1 MGDNING
8 SRFSEAGQ
16 RLRKADDAMTD
27 VTSRP
32 VSHFVTADQGEG
44 RSAETADAF
53 PPLAK
58 VRVLLVDDDINYSAL
73 VKDVLGFAENYS
85 MDRAANLREMWSL
98 LDHNAY
104 DALLLD
110 YSFPDGTG
118 LDALKKMVEQKRQL
132 PIIIVT
138 GRGDERV
145 AAQAIQQGATDYL
158 VKSPETVF
166 ELPVLINK
174 AVRNYAYQVER
185 IRSLE
190 KIRYQALLLDNV
202 RDSVV
207 VWDSNGKITY
217 WNPAAE
223 RLYGWPASQMIGRGV
238 GEVYAVLFSPAPVP
252 ISADASSPA
261 EVERSART
269 NRGETIWIGSRI
281 TELRDEY
288 AGNPFLGFIDVTRD
302 ITTRKR
308 AEEQIQAAQ
317 SSLVES
323 ARLAALGE
331 LASGVAHQINN
342 PLTAIIAEAQILG
355 RQLAPE
361 SSERESTTIIEQ
373 AGWKAQQAVQD
384 LLEFSRASPDALQ
397 TVSVNETI
405 QKAVRMVGAP
415 IQAGGGGLE
424 IQLAEDLGS
433 VQGYPVRLEDLWVNL
448 LLLARDAIPDGL
460 PHRIFVRSSAR
471 EGNAV
476 TVEVGDDG
484 RVIPAHELETLFE
497 PHFAGA
503 VAGRGNGMEF
513 SICREIV
520 RQHGGQI
527 RATSSADFGTI
538 VTVELPTEVGNGSGE
553 HPGH

>member
-1 MGDNING
+1 
-8 SRFSEAGQ
+8 
-16 RLRKADDAMTD
+16 MTD
-27 VTSRP
+27 ATSRP
-32 VSHFVTADQGEG
+32 VSHFIGADHGEG
-44 RSAETADAF
+44 RSGETGDS
-53 PPLAK
+53 PPPQAK
-58 VRVLLVDDDINYSAL
+58 VRVLLVDDDINYSSL

-98 LDHNAY
+98 LERGAY
-104 DALLLD
+104 DVLLLD

-118 LDALKKMVEQKRQL
+118 LDALNKMVEQKRQI

-145 AAQAIQQGATDYL
+145 AAQAIQQGAIDYL

-174 AVRNYAYQVER
+174 AVRNYAYQIER

-202 RDSVV
+202 RDAVV
-207 VWDSNGKITY
+207 VWDSDGKITF

-238 GEVYAVLFSPAPVP
+238 GEVYAVLFSPPPVLMP
-252 ISADASSPA
+252 ADAGSPV

-269 NRGETIWIGSRI
+269 NHGETIWIGSRI

-288 AGNPFLGFIDVTRD
+288 SGNPFLGFIDVTRD
-302 ITTRKR
+302 ITIRKQ
-308 AEEQIQAAQ
+308 AEEQIRAAQ
-317 SSLVES
+317 SSLVEN

-355 RQLAPE
+355 RQLAPD
-361 SSERESTTIIEQ
+361 SPARESTAIIEQ

-384 LLEFSRASPDALQ
+384 LLEFSRASPDTLQ
-397 TVSVNETI
+397 SVSVNETI

-424 IQLAEDLGS
+424 IQLAEDLPT
-433 VQGYPVRLEDLWVNL
+433 VQGYPARLEDMWVNL
-448 LLLARDAIPDGL
+448 LLLARDAIADGS

-471 EGNAV
+471 ADKSV
-476 TVEVGDDG
+476 IVEVGDDG
-484 RVIPAHELETLFE
+484 REIPAHELDTLFE

-513 SICREIV
+513 SICREIA

-527 RATSSADFGTI
+527 RATSMADFGTI
-538 VTVELPTEVGNGSGE
+538 VAVELPTEVGNGFGE

>member
-1 MGDNING
+1 MN
-8 SRFSEAGQ
+8 
-16 RLRKADDAMTD
+16 D
-27 VTSRP
+27 VANRP
-32 VSHFVTADQGEG
+32 VSHLLAADQGEG
-44 RSAETADAF
+44 RSGEAGDSL
-53 PPLAK
+53 PPHTK
-58 VRVLLVDDDINYSAL
+58 VRVLLVDDDINYSSL

-85 MDRAANLREMWSL
+85 MDRAANLHEMWSL
-98 LDHNAY
+98 LDQNSY

-118 LDALKKMVEQKRQL
+118 LDALNKMVEQKRRI

-207 VWDSNGKITY
+207 VWDSDGKITY

-238 GEVYAVLFSPAPVP
+238 GDAYAAIFTPPPVP
-252 ISADASSPA
+252 VSAGASSPA

-269 NRGETIWIGSRI
+269 NLGETIWIGSRI

-342 PLTAIIAEAQILG
+342 PLTAIIAESQMLG
-355 RQLAPE
+355 RRLKPD
-361 SSERESTTIIEQ
+361 STERESTTIIEQ

-384 LLEFSRASPDALQ
+384 LLEFSRASPDTLQ
-397 TVSVNETI
+397 SVSVNDTI

-424 IQLAEDLGS
+424 IQLAENLPS
-433 VQGYPVRLEDLWVNL
+433 VQGYPARLEDLWVNL
-448 LLLARDAIPDGL
+448 LLLARDAIADGT
-460 PHRIFVRSSAR
+460 PHRILVHSSGRAG
-471 EGNAV
+471 EAV
-476 TVEVGDDG
+476 IVEVGDDG
-484 RVIPAHELETLFE
+484 RGIPALELETLFE

-538 VTVELPTEVGNGSGE
+538 VLVELPTEVENGSRE

>member
-1 MGDNING
+1 MNDT
-8 SRFSEAGQ
+8 AG
-16 RLRKADDAMTD
+16 
-27 VTSRP
+27 RP
-32 VSHFVTADQGEG
+32 VSHLLAADQGEG
-44 RSAETADAF
+44 RSGEAADSF
-53 PPLAK
+53 PLHSK
-58 VRVLLVDDDINYSAL
+58 VRVLLVDDDINYSSL

-85 MDRAANLREMWSL
+85 LDRAANLREMWSL
-98 LDHNAY
+98 LDQNAY

-118 LDALKKMVEQKRQL
+118 LDALNKMVEQKRRI

-174 AVRNYAYQVER
+174 AVRNYAFQVER

-207 VWDSNGKITY
+207 VWDAGGKITY

-238 GEVYAVLFSPAPVP
+238 EDAYAAIFSPPPVP
-252 ISADASSPA
+252 VSEGASAPE

-281 TELRDEY
+281 TQLRDEY

-302 ITTRKR
+302 ITTRKQ
-308 AEEQIQAAQ
+308 AEEQIRAAQ

-342 PLTAIIAEAQILG
+342 PLTAIIAEAQMLG
-355 RQLAPE
+355 RRLKPD
-361 SSERESTTIIEQ
+361 SMERESATIIEQ

-384 LLEFSRASPDALQ
+384 LLEFSRASPDTLQ
-397 TVSVNETI
+397 SVSVNDTI
-405 QKAVRMVGAP
+405 RKAVRMVGAP

-424 IQLAEDLGS
+424 IQLAENLPS
-433 VQGYPVRLEDLWVNL
+433 VQGYPARLEDLWVNL
-448 LLLARDAIPDGL
+448 LLLARDAIADGS
-460 PHRIFVRSSAR
+460 PHRIFVRSSTRA
-471 EGNAV
+471 GQV
-476 TVEVGDDG
+476 VIVEVGDDG
-484 RVIPAHELETLFE
+484 REIPAHELETLFE

-513 SICREIV
+513 SICREIA

-538 VTVELPTEVGNGSGE
+538 VSVELPTEVDNGSRE

>member
-1 MGDNING
+1 MTNLDRRATA
-8 SRFSEAGQ
+8 SS
-16 RLRKADDAMTD
+16 ADTERNPIRGNHDGGPGGPDA
-27 VTSRP
+27 
-32 VSHFVTADQGEG
+32 
-44 RSAETADAF
+44 
-53 PPLAK
+53 K
-58 VRVLLVDDDINYSAL
+58 CRVLLVDDDINYSSL
-73 VKDVLGFAENYS
+73 VKDVLGFAENY
-85 MDRAANLREMWSL
+85 MLERAANLSEMWTL
-98 LDHNAY
+98 LERNRY

-118 LDALKKMVEQKRQL
+118 LDALRRMQEQKVQI
-132 PIIIVT
+132 PVIIVT

-166 ELPVLINK
+166 ELPVLISK
-174 AVRNYAYQVER
+174 AVRNYAYQIER

-202 RDSVV
+202 RDAVV
-207 VWDSNGKITY
+207 VWDAGGKITY

-223 RLYGWPASQMIGRGV
+223 QLYGWPASQMV
-238 GEVYAVLFSPAPVP
+238 GQPVAEAYSGLFTPPPLPVPADAGAPV
-252 ISADASSPA
+252 

-269 NRGETIWIGSRI
+269 NHGETIWIGSRI
-281 TELRDEY
+281 TGLRDEFT
-288 AGNPFLGFIDVTRD
+288 GGSFLGFIDVTRD
-302 ITTRKR
+302 ITLRRK
-308 AEEQIQAAQ
+308 AEEQIRAAQ

-342 PLTAIIAEAQILG
+342 PLTAIIAESQMLG
-355 RQLAPE
+355 RELKPD
-361 SSERESTTIIEQ
+361 SPGRESAAIIEQ

-384 LLEFSRASPDALQ
+384 LLEFSRASPDTLES
-397 TVSVNETI
+397 VSVNDTI

-424 IQLAEDLGS
+424 IEPAEHLPP
-433 VQGYPVRLEDLWVNL
+433 VPGYPARLEDLWVNL
-448 LLLARDAIPDGL
+448 LLLARDAIADGR
-460 PHRIFVRSSAR
+460 PHKIFIRSRPGPAGS
-471 EGNAV
+471 V

-484 RVIPAHELETLFE
+484 PVIPPRELETLFE

-503 VAGRGNGMEF
+503 VAGRGNGMEY

-527 RATSSADFGTI
+527 RATSTPDFGTI

-553 HPGH
+553 HSGH

>member
-1 MGDNING
+1 MTQVINPPAA
-8 SRFSEAGQ
+8 RFVA
-16 RLRKADDAMTD
+16 AD
-27 VTSRP
+27 R
-32 VSHFVTADQGEG
+32 GED
-44 RSAETADAF
+44 RSGEQAAANT
-53 PPLAK
+53 PNAK
-58 VRVLLVDDDINYSAL
+58 FRVLLVDDDINYSSL
-73 VKDVLGFAENYS
+73 VKDVLGFAENFS
-85 MDRAANLREMWSL
+85 LDRAANLHEMWSL
-98 LDHNAY
+98 LDQNAY

-118 LDALKKMVEQKRQL
+118 LEALRQMAEQKRQI
-132 PIIIVT
+132 PVIIVT

-174 AVRNYAYQVER
+174 AVRNYAYQIER

-202 RDSVV
+202 RDAVV
-207 VWDSNGKITY
+207 VWDADGKITY

-223 RLYGWPASQMIGRGV
+223 RLYGWPASQMIGREV
-238 GEVYAVLFSPAPVP
+238 GEIYTAIFSPPPVP
-252 ISADASSPA
+252 VSAGANTPV
-261 EVERSART
+261 EVERAART
-269 NRGETIWIGSRI
+269 NHGETIWIGSRI
-281 TELRDEY
+281 TELRDEF
-288 AGNPFLGFIDVTRD
+288 AGGSFLGFIDVSRD
-302 ITTRKR
+302 ITMRKK

-323 ARLAALGE
+323 ARLAAIGE

-355 RQLAPE
+355 RQLASDSPGRE
-361 SSERESTTIIEQ
+361 SSTIIEQ

-384 LLEFSRASPDALQ
+384 LMDFSRATPDTLES
-397 TVSVNETI
+397 VSVNETI

-424 IQLAEDLGS
+424 IHLAEDLPP

-448 LLLARDAIPDGL
+448 LLLARDAVADGL
-460 PHRIFVRSSAR
+460 PHKISVRSSAR
-471 EGNAV
+471 ENRAV
-476 TVEVGDDG
+476 IVEVEDDG
-484 RVIPAHELETLFE
+484 REIPALELESLFE
-497 PHFAGA
+497 PHFTGA
-503 VAGRGNGMEF
+503 VAGRGNGMEY

-527 RATSSADFGTI
+527 RATRSPDFGTI
-538 VTVELPTEVGNGSGE
+538 VSVELPTEVGHGSGE
-553 HPGH
+553 HSGH

>member
-1 MGDNING
+1 
-8 SRFSEAGQ
+8 
-16 RLRKADDAMTD
+16 MTN
-27 VTSRP
+27 TES
-32 VSHFVTADQGEG
+32 
-44 RSAETADAF
+44 RSAV
-53 PPLAK
+53 PLVAEDREAVRNGANGGPEGPNVK
-58 VRVLLVDDDINYSAL
+58 CRVLLVDDDINYSSL

-85 MDRAANLREMWSL
+85 LERAANLHEMWSL
-98 LDHNAY
+98 LDRNRY

-118 LDALKKMVEQKRQL
+118 LDALRRMQEQNRQI
-132 PIIIVT
+132 PVIIVT

-166 ELPVLINK
+166 ELPVLISK
-174 AVRNYAYQVER
+174 AVRNYAFQIER

-202 RDSVV
+202 RDAVV
-207 VWDSNGKITY
+207 VWDAEGKITY

-223 RLYGWPASQMIGRGV
+223 QLYGWPASQMIGKPV
-238 GEVYAVLFSPAPVP
+238 GDIYAGLFTPPPVP
-252 ISADASSPA
+252 VSADASAPA

-269 NRGETIWIGSRI
+269 NRGETVWIGSRI
-281 TELRDEY
+281 TELRDEF
-288 AGNPFLGFIDVTRD
+288 AGGSFLGFIDVTRD
-302 ITTRKR
+302 ITMRKK
-308 AEEQIQAAQ
+308 AEVQIQAAQ

-342 PLTAIIAEAQILG
+342 PLTAIIAESHMLG
-355 RQLAPE
+355 RGLEPE
-361 SSERESTTIIEQ
+361 SPGRESATIIEQ

-384 LLEFSRASPDALQ
+384 LLEFSRASPDTLQ
-397 TVSVNETI
+397 NLSVNDTI
-405 QKAVRMVGAP
+405 QMAVRMVGAP

-424 IQLAEDLGS
+424 IQLAEDLPT
-433 VQGYPVRLEDLWVNL
+433 VAGYPGRLEDLWVNL
-448 LLLARDAIPDGL
+448 LLLARDAISDGR
-460 PHRIFVRSSAR
+460 PHKIFVRSGAR
-471 EGNAV
+471 GKAV
-476 TVEVGDDG
+476 VVEVGDDG
-484 RVIPAHELETLFE
+484 REIPPHELESLFE

-503 VAGRGNGMEF
+503 VAGRGNGMEY

-527 RATSSADFGTI
+527 RVSSPPDFGTI
-538 VTVELPTEVGNGSGE
+538 VEVELPTEVGNGSGE
-553 HPGH
+553 HSGH

>member
-1 MGDNING
+1 MSNV
-8 SRFSEAGQ
+8 E
-16 RLRKADDAMTD
+16 
-27 VTSRP
+27 SRP
-32 VSHFVTADQGEG
+32 AAYPAAADREADRSGANGGSEG
-44 RSAETADAF
+44 PA
-53 PPLAK
+53 
-58 VRVLLVDDDINYSAL
+58 VMCRVLLVDDDVNYSAL

-85 MDRAANLREMWSL
+85 LDRAANLREMWSL
-98 LDHNAY
+98 LDQNRY

-118 LDALKKMVEQKRQL
+118 LEALRRMAEQKRQI
-132 PIIIVT
+132 PVIIVT

-174 AVRNYAYQVER
+174 AVRNYAYQIER

-202 RDSVV
+202 RDAVV
-207 VWDSNGKITY
+207 VWDAEGNITY

-223 RLYGWPASQMIGRGV
+223 QLYGWPASQMIGKGV
-238 GEVYAVLFSPAPVP
+238 AEIYAGLFDPPPAPV
-252 ISADASSPA
+252 SADANAPA
-261 EVERSART
+261 EEVERSART
-269 NRGETIWIGSRI
+269 NRGETVWIGSRI
-281 TELRDEY
+281 TELRDEFT
-288 AGNPFLGFIDVTRD
+288 GGSFLGFIDVTRD
-302 ITTRKR
+302 ITMRKK

-342 PLTAIIAEAQILG
+342 PLTAIIAESQILG
-355 RQLAPE
+355 RELAPE
-361 SSERESTTIIEQ
+361 SPGRESAAIIEQ

-384 LLEFSRASPDALQ
+384 LLEFSRSSPDTLQ
-397 TVSVNETI
+397 QISVNDTVR
-405 QKAVRMVGAP
+405 KAVRMVGAP

-424 IQLAEDLGS
+424 TELAEDLPE
-433 VQGYPVRLEDLWVNL
+433 VPGYPVRLEDLWVNL
-448 LLLARDAIPDGL
+448 LLLARDAISNGR
-460 PHRIFVRSSAR
+460 PHKIFVRSSAC
-471 EGNAV
+471 GPKAV
-476 TVEVGDDG
+476 KVEVGDDG
-484 RVIPAHELETLFE
+484 REIPPHELESLFE

-503 VAGRGNGMEF
+503 VAGRGNGMEY

-527 RATSSADFGTI
+527 RATSSPDFGTI
-538 VTVELPTEVGNGSGE
+538 VEVELPTEVGTGSGE
-553 HPGH
+553 HSGH

>member
-1 MGDNING
+1 
-8 SRFSEAGQ
+8 
-16 RLRKADDAMTD
+16 MTD
-27 VTSRP
+27 ATNRP
-32 VSHFVTADQGEG
+32 AARPIAADRDPGRNGDAAASHPP
-44 RSAETADAF
+44 DA
-53 PPLAK
+53 K
-58 VRVLLVDDDINYSAL
+58 CRVLLVDDDVNYSSL

-85 MDRAANLREMWSL
+85 LDRAANLHEMWSL
-98 LDHNAY
+98 LDRNRY

-118 LDALKKMVEQKRQL
+118 LEALRRMTEQKRQI
-132 PIIIVT
+132 PVIIVT

-174 AVRNYAYQVER
+174 AVRNYAYQIER

-202 RDSVV
+202 RDAVV
-207 VWDSNGKITY
+207 VWDAEGKITY

-223 RLYGWPASQMIGRGV
+223 QLYGWPASQMIGKPA
-238 GEVYAVLFSPAPVP
+238 GEVYAGIFSPPP
-252 ISADASSPA
+252 LPLSSDANPPA
-261 EVERSART
+261 EAERSART
-269 NRGETIWIGSRI
+269 NREDTIWIGSRI

-288 AGNPFLGFIDVTRD
+288 AGGSLLGYIDVTRD
-302 ITTRKR
+302 ITMRKKT
-308 AEEQIQAAQ
+308 EEQIQAAQ

-355 RQLAPE
+355 RELPSE
-361 SSERESTTIIEQ
+361 SPGRESTSIIEQ

-384 LLEFSRASPDALQ
+384 LLEFSRSSPESFQ
-397 TVSVNETI
+397 SVSVNETI

-415 IQAGGGGLE
+415 IQASGGGLE
-424 IQLAEDLGS
+424 IQLAGDLPP
-433 VQGYPVRLEDLWVNL
+433 VQGYPMRLEDLWVNL
-448 LLLARDAIPDGL
+448 LLLARDAIADGR
-460 PHRIFVRSSAR
+460 PHKIFVRSALR
-471 EGNAV
+471 GKDTVA
-476 TVEVGDDG
+476 VEVGDDG
-484 RVIPAHELETLFE
+484 RAIPADELDSLFE

-503 VAGRGNGMEF
+503 VAGRGNGMEY

-527 RATSSADFGTI
+527 RATSSPDCGTI
-538 VTVELPTEVGNGSGE
+538 VAVEMPAEVGNGSGE
-553 HPGH
+553 YTGH